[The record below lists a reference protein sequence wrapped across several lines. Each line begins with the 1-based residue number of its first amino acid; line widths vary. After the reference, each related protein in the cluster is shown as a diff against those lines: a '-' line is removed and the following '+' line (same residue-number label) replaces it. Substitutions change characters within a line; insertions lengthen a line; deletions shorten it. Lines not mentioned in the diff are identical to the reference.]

1 MLLAIPEKKRFTQA
15 CSSRD
20 KGLIP
25 LFYFTHIQNFKV
37 ALFQNRNAIGIS
49 NQVIDHLHL
58 FDGQRFLKRLNVYPP
73 RKVRGDDDF
82 LGDGS
87 SHTKAG
93 CSSALLASLE
103 VSEDVLQS
111 LVIFA

>member
-58 FDGQRFLKRLNVYPP
+58 FDRQRFLKRLNVYPP
-73 RKVRGDDDF
+73 GKVRGDDDF

-87 SHTKAG
+87 GHAKTGRSDPSVPSH
-93 CSSALLASLE
+93 E
-103 VSEDVLQS
+103 ISEDV
-111 LVIFA
+111 